1 MKRPPFVVPTLAS
14 RRSPRAFAISVAL
27 HIVAVVV
34 LSAILVQHPIS
45 RMIGLR
51 PGKEA
56 PRERIT
62 YIEVAPSPGI
72 VGADTGAAPA
82 APRDVSPANASPSG
96 QPAAPAQVPRA
107 IVPASPPVA
116 PGGAAGATGGGGG
129 AGGTTPGTGMVPS
142 YSDARVWAT
151 PGEFTPAPKTAR
163 QVVDS
168 VIDVAVGAYI
178 DSLSVAAANRGR
190 EPGDWTVGK
199 GGTKWGVDPKWIHF
213 GKVKVPTALLAF
225 LPVNVTAN
233 PSDNTRAR
241 AAMRWDIDFHAQR
254 AVTEDEFRKSVKR
267 IRERAERERAA
278 GRGGAALVP

>member
-14 RRSPRAFAISVAL
+14 RRSPRAFAISVVLHLVAL
-27 HIVAVVV
+27 VV
-34 LSAILVQHPIS
+34 LSVVLVQHPIS

-62 YIEVAPSPGI
+62 YIEVAPLPGV
-72 VGADTGAAPA
+72 VGADTGAAA
-82 APRDVSPANASPSG
+82 ASPDVAPASPRTSPR
-96 QPAAPAQVPRA
+96 QAAPAQVPRA
-107 IVPASPPVA
+107 ITPVVPPST
-116 PGGAAGATGGGGG
+116 PGGAAGASGGGGG
-129 AGGTTPGTGMVPS
+129 AGGTTAGTGMVPS

-151 PGEFTPAPKTAR
+151 PGDFTPAPKSTR

-199 GGTKWGVDPKWIHF
+199 GDTKWGVDPKWIHF

-225 LPVNVTAN
+225 LPVNAQAN
-233 PSDNTRAR
+233 PSFNARER
-241 AAMRWDIDFHAQR
+241 AATRWDIDFHAQR
-254 AVTEDEFRKSVKR
+254 AITEDEFRKSVKR

-278 GRGGAALVP
+278 RRRGPDLVP

>member
-14 RRSPRAFAISVAL
+14 RRSPRAFAISVVLHLAAL
-27 HIVAVVV
+27 VV
-34 LSAILVQHPIS
+34 LSAVLVQHPIS

-62 YIEVAPSPGI
+62 YIEVAPSPGV

-82 APRDVSPANASPSG
+82 APPEAAPATIRPPRR
-96 QPAAPAQVPRA
+96 QAAPAQAPRG
-107 IVPASPPVA
+107 ITPAPPPAA
-116 PGGAAGATGGGGG
+116 PGGARGATGGGGG
-129 AGGTTPGTGMVPS
+129 AGGTTAGTGMIPS

-151 PGEFTPAPKTAR
+151 PGDFTAAPKTAR

-199 GGTKWGVDPKWIHF
+199 GDTKWGVDPKWIHF

-225 LPVNVTAN
+225 LPVNAQAN
-233 PSDNTRAR
+233 PSFNMRER
-241 AAMRWDIDFHAQR
+241 AATRWDIDFHAQR
-254 AVTEDEFRKSVKR
+254 AITEDEFRKSVRR

-278 GRGGAALVP
+278 RRGAAELIP